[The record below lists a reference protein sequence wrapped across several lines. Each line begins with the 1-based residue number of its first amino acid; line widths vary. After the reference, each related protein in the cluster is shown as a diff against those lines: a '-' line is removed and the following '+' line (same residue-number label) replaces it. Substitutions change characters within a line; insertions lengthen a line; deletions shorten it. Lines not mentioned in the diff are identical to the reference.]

1 LAVEGFKMDVKEMG
15 CKGVDLLQLAEGVI
29 IGRLLLA
36 LYSDTS
42 SFIKEDSRRNFT
54 EYMNSVF

>member
-1 LAVEGFKMDVKEMG
+1 MDVKEMG

-42 SFIKEDSRRNFT
+42 SFIKEDSRRNCT